1 MKRIKF
7 YPVDNGDTVLIKV
20 GATAIQVDSNIRS
33 TEDNDYYDVKTDLL
47 GELSRDSERRPHL
60 DLFIL
65 THPDQDHCRGMKVNY
80 YLGDPEKYDSDDKD
94 DNRII
99 IDELWVT
106 PMLFSEAS
114 SDDAKALKK
123 EANRR
128 RKLWEDSSSDRNKAG
143 NRIHMIGYDGDA
155 KFDKVPSYVPG
166 DTITSING
174 KSNLGIEFFVH
185 SPFKESLIDG
195 KAEADKNSTSIVM
208 QARFFEGGSDPVA
221 LYVFGGDAD
230 HYIWAEV
237 LNQSKSHYNEDKLKY
252 DLFLAPHHCSWT
264 FFNDVPYENPELN
277 KTPLESAK
285 KIIRDYKEKG
295 AYIIAS
301 SAYIEDKKPNPPHY
315 PARTQYE
322 NLIGSKSHFISLAE
336 EPNKDNPKPVVLE
349 VTKSGFAR
357 SDKNSLSGAAGAVGG
372 YASTGRKSS
381 YGREE

>member
-1 MKRIKF
+1 MKKIKF

-20 GATAIQVDSNIRS
+20 GTTTIQVDSNIRS

-47 GELSRDSERRPHL
+47 GELVRDAERRPHL

-80 YLGDPEKYDSDDKD
+80 YLGDPEKYEADDKD
-94 DNRII
+94 NNLII

-106 PMLFSEAS
+106 PMLFSEAN

-128 RKLWEDSSSDRNKAG
+128 RKLWEDSSTDRNKAG
-143 NRIHMIGYDGDA
+143 NRLHMIGYDGDT

-174 KSNLGIEFFVH
+174 KSNLGVEFFVH
-185 SPFKESLIDG
+185 SPFKGSLIDG

-208 QARFFEGGSDPVA
+208 QARFFEGESDPVA

-230 HYIWAEV
+230 HYVWAEV
-237 LNQSKSHYNEDKLKY
+237 LNQSKSHNNEDKLKY

-264 FFNDVPYENPELN
+264 FFNDVPYENPESN

-285 KIIRDYKEKG
+285 KIIRDYKENG
-295 AYIIAS
+295 AYVIAS
-301 SAYIEDKKPNPPHY
+301 SAYIEDKMPNPPHY
-315 PARTQYE
+315 PAKTQYE

-336 EPNKDNPKPVVLE
+336 EPNKENPKPVVFE
-349 VTKSGFAR
+349 VTKSGFTR
-357 SDKNSLSGAAGAVGG
+357 SDKNSLSGAAGAIGG

-381 YGREE
+381 YGRE

>member
-1 MKRIKF
+1 MKKIKF

-128 RKLWEDSSSDRNKAG
+128 RKLWEDSSTDRNKAG

-155 KFDKVPSYVPG
+155 KFVTLFTK
-166 DTITSING
+166 
-174 KSNLGIEFFVH
+174 FF
-185 SPFKESLIDG
+185 
-195 KAEADKNSTSIVM
+195 STS
-208 QARFFEGGSDPVA
+208 R
-221 LYVFGGDAD
+221 
-230 HYIWAEV
+230 
-237 LNQSKSHYNEDKLKY
+237 
-252 DLFLAPHHCSWT
+252 
-264 FFNDVPYENPELN
+264 
-277 KTPLESAK
+277 
-285 KIIRDYKEKG
+285 R
-295 AYIIAS
+295 
-301 SAYIEDKKPNPPHY
+301 
-315 PARTQYE
+315 
-322 NLIGSKSHFISLAE
+322 
-336 EPNKDNPKPVVLE
+336 
-349 VTKSGFAR
+349 
-357 SDKNSLSGAAGAVGG
+357 
-372 YASTGRKSS
+372 
-381 YGREE
+381 